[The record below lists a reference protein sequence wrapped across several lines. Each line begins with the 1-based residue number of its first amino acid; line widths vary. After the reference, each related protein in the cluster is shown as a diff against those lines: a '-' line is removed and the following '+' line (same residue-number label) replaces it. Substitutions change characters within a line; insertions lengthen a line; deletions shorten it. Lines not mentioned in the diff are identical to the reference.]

1 MGIATAVRPQTT
13 ETGSAYLSHLKTAPA
28 VADRAESVESAPEVF
43 SLSEDGLRI
52 ERTVRLRNGD
62 THTTVFELNGTNAPR
77 ANPTNPVLA
86 MLADQL
92 FLRSAEWPPETDTG
106 EEVRTADVFSGCGAM
121 SLGVW
126 EACRAAR
133 KRMKPIL
140 AVDTDPVALKVFKKN
155 FPSVIERDDDITQLL
170 DSPLGAS
177 PSKSEK
183 TLAELAG
190 RIDLLL
196 GGPPCQGHSDLN
208 NHTRRADPKNG
219 LYERMARFA
228 EVVKARNI
236 IIENVPAVMHD
247 KGRVVDATARVLT
260 GLGYS
265 LDHGI
270 VEISTL
276 GVPQRRRRHV
286 LVASLKRAVTLD
298 KMIGNYE
305 RSAPNVR
312 WAISDLR
319 WRNSGSLLDVPS
331 TPTTRNRK
339 RIEYLFKHD
348 LYDLPDSK
356 RPDCHRLYSHTYR
369 SVYGRLRWDKPAQT
383 ITGGFGCMGQGRFV
397 HPGQTRTITPHEA
410 ARLQFIPDFF
420 NFEEVESRTAMAQII
435 GNAVP
440 PKLTYVIA
448 LELLR

>member
-1 MGIATAVRPQTT
+1 MGIATAVRPQNT
-13 ETGSAYLSHLKTAPA
+13 ETESAYLSRLKTAPA
-28 VADRAESVESAPEVF
+28 VAARAESVESAPEVF
-43 SLSEDGLRI
+43 SLSEDGLKV

-62 THTTVFELNGTNAPR
+62 SHTTVFELNGTNAPP
-77 ANPTNPVLA
+77 ANPTNPALA

-92 FLRSAEWPPETDTG
+92 FLRSAEWPPEIDTG
-106 EEVRTADVFSGCGAM
+106 EEMRTADIFSGCGAM

-126 EACRAAR
+126 EACRAAG

-155 FPSVIERDDDITQLL
+155 FPSVTERGDDITQLL

-183 TLAELAG
+183 AFAELAG

-228 EVVKARNI
+228 EVVKPRHI

-247 KGRVVDATARVLT
+247 KGRVVDATVRVLT

-276 GVPQRRRRHV
+276 GVPQRRR
-286 LVASLKRAVTLD
+286 
-298 KMIGNYE
+298 
-305 RSAPNVR
+305 
-312 WAISDLR
+312 
-319 WRNSGSLLDVPS
+319 
-331 TPTTRNRK
+331 
-339 RIEYLFKHD
+339 
-348 LYDLPDSK
+348 
-356 RPDCHRLYSHTYR
+356 
-369 SVYGRLRWDKPAQT
+369 
-383 ITGGFGCMGQGRFV
+383 
-397 HPGQTRTITPHEA
+397 
-410 ARLQFIPDFF
+410 
-420 NFEEVESRTAMAQII
+420 
-435 GNAVP
+435 
-440 PKLTYVIA
+440 
-448 LELLR
+448 